1 MTSSHFYQLYAIH
14 HFDMTSNDRKTLDN
28 VIVTPETA
36 GHWLTTVNTKNRNF
50 KPRAVEQ
57 YANDMKSGKWTPSRI
72 IFYQDGVL
80 CDGQNRLAAVVQSGV
95 PVAFDILVGASYDEG
110 VNIDMGVKRKQGDSL
125 KLQGAEH
132 WITTNGTIAIINYI
146 IRMSEGN
153 ATMLSHNEIKQYA
166 ENNQEWIKPMAQF
179 TIKKKNLTTAAYFA
193 SACLALRAGES
204 LSEITDFHQ
213 AYVTGE
219 VFDRNKNAVI
229 KLREYCLE
237 NKHCWTGKHACDTGK
252 LVQRAI
258 KAYIERQPL
267 QKLYVPSN
275 WIYPL
280 PKINNQ

>member
-1 MTSSHFYQLYAIH
+1 MTSSLFYQLFVNH
-14 HFDMTSNDRKTLDN
+14 HFDMTSKDRKTLDN
-28 VIVTPETA
+28 VVVSPETA
-36 GHWLTTVNTKNRNF
+36 AHWLKTVNTKNRNF
-50 KPRAVEQ
+50 KPRAVEL

-146 IRMSEGN
+146 VRMSDGN
-153 ATMLSHNEIKQYA
+153 AQMLSHNEIKQYA

-179 TIKKKNLTTAAYFA
+179 TIKKKNLTTAAFYA
-193 SACLALRAGES
+193 SAALALRAGES
-204 LSEITDFHQ
+204 LSEITEFYH

-237 NKHCWTGKHACDTGK
+237 NKHCWTGKHNCDTGK